1 MLSTPY
7 GSIFFSFG
15 GIMELKDLFWFIG
28 TFVIVYLIYF
38 FLQVFKK
45 KELNKNKVPVELVYL
60 MKKYNLDMSS
70 IKYQNIMQA
79 IALVSAFDIAFAATF
94 VMQFIKNIYLA
105 VFVGAAVLI
114 PLILI
119 TFNFIGVYYTK
130 KGKIKDGNKKN

>member
-1 MLSTPY
+1 
-7 GSIFFSFG
+7 
-15 GIMELKDLFWFIG
+15 MELKDLFWFIG

-130 KGKIKDGNKKN
+130 KGKIKNGNKKN